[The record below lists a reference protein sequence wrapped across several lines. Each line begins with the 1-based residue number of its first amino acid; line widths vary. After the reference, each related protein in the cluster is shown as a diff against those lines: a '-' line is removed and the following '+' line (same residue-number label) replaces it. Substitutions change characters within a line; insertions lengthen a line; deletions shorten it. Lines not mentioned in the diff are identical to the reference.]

1 MLSSAPKLPWEE
13 RERQRTLSHEEQDRL
28 AQEDRHRYTRQD
40 PFTRIQLS
48 FILIIPDST
57 YPPKLHF
64 RDKFHR
70 GGSSASELVQKAI
83 EDRRLNPN
91 TLWTYE
97 DIIDPHPTSAPNEYG
112 DTWQRWN
119 TPLHLALLCFDYES
133 AKIILRHPRAEP
145 NIYNAEGRTAI
156 HEAVKLHNIEAIRL
170 FIHHGADPNKASQDG
185 LVPLHAALYE
195 GYEEV
200 FFALLENGATLE
212 AATHYEWSITDL
224 ALLASEDSIL
234 ERLMSD
240 EYGQLPTPLMMS
252 PRVAPYPEPQNVAIS
267 AKKILAVAS
276 SNQVL
281 PEKTLYETYHHLL
294 SVLNIPRDQIWDTD
308 AVNALVDNLMD
319 TLYSVSQVPRL
330 ALGEKFCLECLR
342 FLAYIKR
349 FIRDT
354 AAAKSESL
362 YQVVDLHKNKH
373 ELDDCA
379 LSRCPICLTISDKFR
394 EISEKGNSDQ
404 NHELLPVS
412 IKLWRESAVFIE
424 GKIDPYQISS
434 FSAQVG
440 DSEFDFSLRPYDIGF
455 EAHQEYPFDQYGD
468 TSTGSPKALSV
479 AKHWLQICQ
488 TSPKHSFCRDTYG
501 SPGTRSPLPTRVLNV
516 GSKDREPF
524 LFEGNGLKEP
534 YCILSYCWGLP
545 GNAIT
550 TKDNFSH
557 RTQSIPL
564 VSLPTLLRQAV
575 LATRSLGYKYI
586 WIDALCIIQDDPDDW
601 SREAAAMHELYSQ
614 ADLTFTSLVAAD
626 SRDNLFEL
634 RPRETARPTPLKIG
648 LPKKN
653 RHPFNGSV
661 FEFAAYPGYHDNM
674 ECVIEGPV
682 HQRAWTLQ
690 EHLMSTRVVYF
701 GPGILH
707 WECLCSYRLEPDPD
721 GLCIDYVREEL
732 ETRRKL
738 KLAVKTLQQ
747 QKLPHPSMASPIAV
761 WHSQVEE
768 FTKRKLTKQ
777 SDRIPA
783 FLAIS
788 KVLCTAGGDEFAGGL
803 WTGRHLIPSMCWR
816 LEQADE
822 AVIRGP
828 SWTWGSRSGAVSYD
842 LCRHPGKM
850 IPVSSVILV
859 DISPDRSHSNISG
872 SITLR
877 GSLRVWR
884 SDNNRPNIPSLRS
897 NPIFGSGTSEWF
909 DQTPDSQDSLYIFDM
924 LKSGRTPPPPP
935 SPIALYGPATS
946 STVSLLLRAVD
957 GKDFSTALVFRRV
970 GIANKTRIE
979 GYRVSEKAGYDVTA
993 RHRGITEFENNR
1005 VVVIV

>member
-13 RERQRTLSHEEQDRL
+13 RQRRRTLSHEEQDRL
-28 AQEDRHRYTRQD
+28 AQEDRHR
-40 PFTRIQLS
+40 
-48 FILIIPDST
+48 PDST

-64 RDKFHR
+64 KDKFHR

-133 AKIILRHPRAEP
+133 AKILLRHDGDP

-156 HEAVKLHNIEAIRL
+156 HEAIKLHNIEAIRF

-212 AATHYEWSITDL
+212 AATQYEWSITDL

-240 EYGQLPTPLMMS
+240 EYGQLPSPLMLPS
-252 PRVAPYPEPQNVAIS
+252 RAAPRSKPQDIAIP
-267 AKKILAVAS
+267 AKRLLAVVS
-276 SNQVL
+276 SKQVL
-281 PEKTLYETYHHLL
+281 PERTLYDTYHHLV
-294 SVLNIPRDQIWDTD
+294 SVSHIPRNQKWDTD
-308 AVNALVDNLMD
+308 AVNALVDNVMD
-319 TLYSVSQVPRL
+319 SLHSVSQIPRL

-342 FLAYIKR
+342 FLAYIKT
-349 FIRDT
+349 FCRDT
-354 AAAKSESL
+354 AAANREYSGNR
-362 YQVVDLHKNKH
+362 VDLHKNKQ

-379 LSRCPICLTISDKFR
+379 LSGCPICLAISGELR
-394 EISEKGNSDQ
+394 NLNEKGNSGQ
-404 NHELLPVS
+404 SHELIPVS
-412 IKLWRESAVFIE
+412 LKIWRSSPIFIE
-424 GKIDPYQISS
+424 GKIGPYQISD
-434 FSAQVG
+434 FTAHVG
-440 DSEFDFSLRPYDIGF
+440 DSKSPCASFGLRPYDTGF
-455 EAHQEYPFDQYGD
+455 ETHQGYPLSQCNDH
-468 TSTGSPKALSV
+468 STGSPKAMSV
-479 AKHWLQICQ
+479 AKHWLQICK
-488 TSPKHSFCRDTYG
+488 TSPGHSVCRDTYG
-501 SPGTRSPLPTRVLNV
+501 PRGTCSTLPTRVLNV
-516 GSKDREPF
+516 GSEDREPF
-524 LFEGNGLKEP
+524 LFEGHGLKER
-534 YCILSYCWGLP
+534 YCILSYCWGLS
-545 GNAIT
+545 GNATT
-550 TKDNFSH
+550 TKNNFSH
-557 RTQSIPL
+557 RKQGIPL
-564 VSLPTLLRQAV
+564 ESLPTLLRQAV
-575 LATRSLGYKYI
+575 IVARSLGYKYL
-586 WIDALCIIQDDPDDW
+586 WIDALCIIQDDADDW
-601 SREAAAMHELYSQ
+601 AREAAVMHELYSR
-614 ADLTFTSLVAAD
+614 ADLALTSLVAAD
-626 SRDNLFEL
+626 SRDSLFVS
-634 RPRETARPTPLKIG
+634 RSRETARPIPLKIG
-648 LPKKN
+648 LPKKY
-653 RHPFNGSV
+653 RHTFNEGV
-661 FEFAAYPGYHDNM
+661 FEFAAYPSQHHHKDEGF
-674 ECVIEGPV
+674 EGPV

-690 EHLMSTRVVYF
+690 EYLMSTRVLYF

-707 WECLCSYRLEPDPD
+707 WDCLYSYHIETNPEARCYIAKLSSRHSRDLD
-721 GLCIDYVREEL
+721 
-732 ETRRKL
+732 TRRRL
-738 KLAVKTLQQ
+738 RRAVKTFQQ
-747 QKLPHPSMASPIAV
+747 QGLSHNDIASPIEV
-761 WHSQVEE
+761 WQSQVEE
-768 FTKRKLTKQ
+768 FTQRKLTKQ

-788 KVLCTAGGDEFAGGL
+788 KVLCKAGGDEFAGGL
-803 WTGRHLIPSMCWR
+803 WTGKHLIPSMCWR
-816 LEQADE
+816 LEQAEE
-822 AVIRGP
+822 ANIRGP

-897 NPIFGSGTSEWF
+897 DPIFGSGTSEWF

-979 GYRVSEKAGYDVTA
+979 GYSVSEKAGYDVIA
-993 RHRGITEFENNR
+993 RNRGITEFENNR